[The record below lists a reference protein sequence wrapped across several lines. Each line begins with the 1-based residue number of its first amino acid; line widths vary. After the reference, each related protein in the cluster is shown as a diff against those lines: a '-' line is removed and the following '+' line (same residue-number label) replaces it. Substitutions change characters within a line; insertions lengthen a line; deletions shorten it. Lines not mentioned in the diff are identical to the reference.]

1 MCHYCNV
8 ARQVINGNWGN
19 GQDRKNR
26 LRAAGY
32 DYGVIQNIV
41 NKLLGYPKRH
51 IPDKCFLWV

>member
-1 MCHYCNV
+1 MCNYCCV

-32 DYGVIQNIV
+32 DYGIVQNIV
-41 NKLLGYPKRH
+41 NKIG
-51 IPDKCFLWV
+51 VG

>member
-1 MCHYCNV
+1 MCHLCNV
-8 ARQVINGNWGN
+8 ARQVINGNWGT

-41 NKLLGYPKRH
+41 NRMLGYSKRH
-51 IPDKCFLWV
+51 PPDFCFCWV

>member
-1 MCHYCNV
+1 MCNYCCV

-32 DYGVIQNIV
+32 DYGIVQNIV
-41 NKLLGYPKRH
+41 NKILGYPKRH
-51 IPDKCFLWV
+51 PPDFCFRWV